1 MNNLSYSF
9 MLFALLVH
17 VCVSMFTLNYYFNML
32 VNSMDEKFEDPQVK
46 VEIRRRKSKKSR

>member
-17 VCVSMFTLNYYFNML
+17 VCVSMFTLRYYFNML